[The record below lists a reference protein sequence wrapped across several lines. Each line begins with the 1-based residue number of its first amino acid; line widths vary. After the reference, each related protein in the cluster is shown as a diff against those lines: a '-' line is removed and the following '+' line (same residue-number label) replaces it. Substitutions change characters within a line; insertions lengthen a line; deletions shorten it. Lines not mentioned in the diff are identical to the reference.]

1 MVKQYIY
8 THHVI
13 DRLKERFDFNWE
25 WDNRYEVY
33 KQLDVILNDSKEDR
47 SYLNN
52 TKFLLYLRDLYGY
65 DEQYEFMANAEYNL
79 LFVAI
84 RERGKKVVKTC
95 WPLNSSQFNC
105 RKQYKKKDDHKR
117 YTPRS
122 KKKRRVLNE
131 LEAIEEYIEGD
142 LHGNL

>member
-1 MVKQYIY
+1 MVKTYIY

-33 KQLDVILNDSKEDR
+33 KQLDMILNDSKEDR

-65 DEQYEFMANAEYNL
+65 DEQYEFIANAEYNL
-79 LFVAI
+79 LFVVI

-131 LEAIEEYIEGD
+131 LEAIEEYAEGD